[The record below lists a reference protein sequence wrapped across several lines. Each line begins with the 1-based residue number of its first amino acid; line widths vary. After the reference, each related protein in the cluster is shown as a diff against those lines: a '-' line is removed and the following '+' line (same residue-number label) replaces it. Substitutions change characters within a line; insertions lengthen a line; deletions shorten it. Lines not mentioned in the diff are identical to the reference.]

1 MAKNDSKNAQTEDV
15 EIPAHLKV
23 TDFDSLKGES
33 FGGSSDILA
42 LEVGEAV
49 GPITYLGSREVDLG
63 TGKPTLSH
71 EGRDSQ
77 GHNWRLPIAAN
88 FSRQIE
94 TGNVQKGDT
103 IAIKRIEDAVK
114 KKGVG
119 AGQTMQMFV
128 IKVLARAAE

>member
-1 MAKNDSKNAQTEDV
+1 MAKNDPKNAQAEDV

-23 TDFDSLKGES
+23 ADFDSLKGES

-71 EGRDSQ
+71 EGRDAQ

-94 TGNVQKGDT
+94 TGNVQKGDI

-119 AGQTMQMFV
+119 AGQTMQMFM
-128 IKVLARAAE
+128 IKVLTRAAE